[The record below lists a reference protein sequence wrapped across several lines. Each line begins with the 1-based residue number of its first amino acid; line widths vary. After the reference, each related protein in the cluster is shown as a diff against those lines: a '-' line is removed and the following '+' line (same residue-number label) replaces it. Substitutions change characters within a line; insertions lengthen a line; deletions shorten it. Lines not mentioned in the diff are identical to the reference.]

1 MSQTEVTMEE
11 LISLAKR
18 RGLVFQASEI
28 YGGLS
33 GFWDYGPYGTELV
46 RNIKEAWWKAFVYA
60 NINVVGLDSTIIQ
73 NPKLWQASGHVDTF
87 VDPLVDCKNCK
98 HRFRAD
104 HLVETWMEENP
115 EKYNSLVHEEYSPS
129 VKNLNHHLEL
139 YKDMIKCPNCGK
151 TKQFTEVKQFN
162 MMFKTYVGPVADDAS
177 VAYLRP
183 ETAGGIFAQFDNV
196 RETSRQKIPFGI
208 AQIGKAFRNE
218 ITPGDFIFRVR
229 ELEQMEL
236 EYFVA
241 PDDAPAEYKRW
252 KQYCMDWLISIGL
265 QKANLEFH
273 DHADD
278 ERAHYAAASVDVN
291 YKFPFGSKEL
301 YGIANRT
308 DFDLKAHTKGS
319 GKDLSFFDEAT
330 STRYVPY
337 VIEPSVGVGRLLLAL
352 LHSAYTVEKVG
363 DDSRVVLKFHP
374 DIAPVK
380 VAVLPLSKNEKLNPL
395 AMKVWQQLSGDY
407 KAEYDETQSIGRRY
421 RRQDE
426 IGTPLCVTVD
436 FDSLDDKSVTIRH
449 RDTMKQERVKITA
462 LNKAIAEQL
471 KTF

>member
-1 MSQTEVTMEE
+1 MSKTDVTMEA

-18 RGLVFQASEI
+18 RGLIFQASEI

-33 GFWDYGPYGTELV
+33 GFWDYGPYGTELTK
-46 RNIKEAWWKAFVYA
+46 NIKEAWWKAFVYQ
-60 NINVVGLDSTIIQ
+60 NVNVVGLDSTIIQ
-73 NPKLWQASGHVDTF
+73 NPKLWQASGHVETF

-104 HLVETWMEENP
+104 HVAEIDTNDL
-115 EKYNSLVHEEYSPS
+115 KKLDAALAD
-129 VKNLNHHLEL
+129 KA
-139 YKDMIKCPNCGK
+139 CPNCGK
-151 TKQFTEVKQFN
+151 KGTFTEVKRFN
-162 MMFKTYVGPVADDAS
+162 MMFKTYVGPVADES
-177 VAYLRP
+177 NVAYLRP
-183 ETAGGIFAQFDNV
+183 ETAGGIFAQFENV

-236 EYFVA
+236 EYFVK
-241 PDDAPAEYKRW
+241 PEDAPAEYKRW

-265 QKANLEFH
+265 HEANLEFH

-308 DFDLKAHTKGS
+308 DYDLNAHIKGS
-319 GKDLSFFDEAT
+319 GKDLSYFDEAT
-330 STRYVPY
+330 SSRYVPY
-337 VIEPSVGVGRLLLAL
+337 VIEPSVGVGRLMLAL
-352 LHSAYTVEKVG
+352 IHSAYTEEEVNGEK
-363 DDSRVVLKFHP
+363 RVVLKFNP
-374 DIAPVK
+374 EIAPVK
-380 VAVLPLSKNEKLNPL
+380 VAVLPLSKNEKLAPL
-395 AMKVWQQLSGDY
+395 AKEVWQQLSGDF
-407 KAEYDETQSIGRRY
+407 KSEYDETQSIGRRY

-436 FDSLDDKSVTIRH
+436 FDSLEDKSVTIRH
-449 RDTMKQERVKITA
+449 RDTMKQERVKIA
-462 LNKAIAEQL
+462 DLNAAILEQL